1 MLEFQHVTKRQGTF
15 ELADINF
22 RLEEGFLLGI
32 VGKNGAGKTTMMKC
46 MLEENAGYTG
56 KIFFQGQ
63 DIKKYRREF
72 MTKAAYV
79 ADDNVFLH
87 KKTTLENVDIL
98 GGFYPEFDREK
109 FKSHMKEMDLSVGKI
124 VGKMSRGEFIR
135 FQIAFARARNAR
147 LYLLDEATAGMDAV
161 FRKDF
166 YGILREI
173 LATEATV
180 LMTTHVQSDI
190 NRNMDY
196 VCRLEEGRMVYYKEN
211 SGDMGFT
218 GGILHG

>member
-1 MLEFQHVTKRQGTF
+1 MLEFQHVTKKQGTF

-22 RLEEGFLLGI
+22 QLEEGFLLGI
-32 VGKNGAGKTTMMKC
+32 VGKNGAGKTSMMKC

-56 KIFFQGQ
+56 KILFQGQ
-63 DIKKYRREF
+63 DIKEHRREF
-72 MTKAAYV
+72 MEKTAYV

-87 KKTTLENVDIL
+87 KKTALENVDIL
-98 GGFYPEFDREK
+98 GGFYAEFDKEQ
-109 FKSHMKEMDLSVGKI
+109 FKNYMNEMELSVGKI
-124 VGKMSRGEFIR
+124 VGKMSRGEYIR

-147 LYLLDEATAGMDAV
+147 LYLLDEATAGMDPV

-166 YGILREI
+166 YGILRKI

-190 NRNMDY
+190 NKNMDY
-196 VCRLEEGRMVYYKEN
+196 VCRLESGRMVYYEEN
-211 SGDMGFT
+211 LGDMEIT
-218 GGILHG
+218 GGVLHG

>member
-1 MLEFQHVTKRQGTF
+1 MLEFQHVTRKQGAF

-46 MLEENAGYTG
+46 MLEENASYTG
-56 KIFFQGQ
+56 KILFQGQ
-63 DIKKYRREF
+63 DIKEHRREF

-79 ADDNVFLH
+79 ADDNVFLN
-87 KKTTLENVDIL
+87 KKTALENVDIL

-109 FKSHMKEMDLSVGKI
+109 FKDHMKEMDLSVGKK
-124 VGKMSRGEFIR
+124 VENMSRGEYIR

-147 LYLLDEATAGMDAV
+147 LYLLDEATAGMDPV

-173 LATEATV
+173 LAAEATV
-180 LMTTHVQSDI
+180 LMTTHIPSDI
-190 NRNMDY
+190 NKNMDY
-196 VCRLEEGRMVYYKEN
+196 ICRLESGRMVYYEEN
-211 SGDMGFT
+211 SGDMEIT
-218 GGILHG
+218 GGVLHG

>member
-1 MLEFQHVTKRQGTF
+1 MLEFQHVTKKQGTF

-22 RLEEGFLLGI
+22 QLEEGFLLGI
-32 VGKNGAGKTTMMKC
+32 VGKNGAGKTSMMKC

-56 KIFFQGQ
+56 KILFQGQ
-63 DIKKYRREF
+63 DIKEHRREF
-72 MTKAAYV
+72 MEKTAYV

-87 KKTTLENVDIL
+87 KKTALENVDIL
-98 GGFYPEFDREK
+98 GGFYAEFDKEQ
-109 FKSHMKEMDLSVGKI
+109 FKNYMNEMELSVGKI

-147 LYLLDEATAGMDAV
+147 LYLLDEATAGMDPV

-166 YGILREI
+166 YGILRKI

-190 NRNMDY
+190 NKNMDY
-196 VCRLEEGRMVYYKEN
+196 VCRLESGRMVYYEEN
-211 SGDMGFT
+211 LGDMEIT
-218 GGILHG
+218 GGVLHG